1 MKMQTYDTC
10 MLCPRACGVNRT
22 AGERGVCGQ
31 SANVKLA
38 RAALHFWEEPCIS
51 GTNGSGAVFFCGCS
65 LQCVFCQN
73 REIATGQAGIE
84 IPKERLAE
92 IFLELQEQHAN
103 NINLVTPGHYA
114 PHIIAA
120 VESARRQGLR
130 IPIVYNTGSY
140 ETVDTIRSL
149 EGIVDVYLPDF
160 KYMDAALA
168 EKYSHAKDYPSA
180 AKAAIAEMVRQQP
193 QARFVPEVQA
203 GAEKAAGSKVDELR
217 QSAAELNLDE
227 LRQSAADLKVDEVR
241 QTATDLEIDAWKKRE
256 YGLSVEIQGGT
267 DRDAEPKAQTQIQ
280 VMTAGVIVR
289 HLLLPGMLYDSKHIL
304 KYLYEQYGNQIYY
317 SLMSQYTP
325 LAHVKDYPELAKR
338 VSEEAYAHLVHY
350 AEQLGITN
358 GFTQEREVAEESF
371 IPHFDCEGVLSTRNS
386 G

>member
-1 MKMQTYDTC
+1 

-22 AGERGVCGQ
+22 EGARGVCGQ
-31 SANVKLA
+31 SANVRLA

-168 EKYSHAKDYPSA
+168 EKYSHAKDYPNA

-193 QARFVPEVQA
+193 QARFVPELQQRD
-203 GAEKAAGSKVDELR
+203 G
-217 QSAAELNLDE
+217 
-227 LRQSAADLKVDEVR
+227 
-241 QTATDLEIDAWKKRE
+241 
-256 YGLSVEIQGGT
+256 GLSVGIQSGT
-267 DRDAEPKAQTQIQ
+267 DRDTEPKVQTQIQ

-325 LAHVKDYPELAKR
+325 LAHVKDYPELTKR

-358 GFTQEREVAEESF
+358 GFTQEREVAKESF

>member
-1 MKMQTYDTC
+1 

-22 AGERGVCGQ
+22 AGARGVCGQ
-31 SANVKLA
+31 SANVRLA

-168 EKYSHAKDYPSA
+168 EKYSHAKDYPNA

-193 QARFVPEVQA
+193 QARFVPELQ
-203 GAEKAAGSKVDELR
+203 
-217 QSAAELNLDE
+217 Q
-227 LRQSAADLKVDEVR
+227 
-241 QTATDLEIDAWKKRE
+241 RE
-256 YGLSVEIQGGT
+256 GGLSVEIQSGT
-267 DRDAEPKAQTQIQ
+267 DRDTEPKVQTQIQ

-289 HLLLPGMLYDSKHIL
+289 HLLLPGMLYDSKQIL

-325 LAHVKDYPELAKR
+325 LAHVKDYPELTKR

-358 GFTQEREVAEESF
+358 GFTQEREVAKESF

>member
-22 AGERGVCGQ
+22 AGARGVCGQ

-73 REIATGQAGIE
+73 REIATGQAGVE
-84 IPKERLAE
+84 ISDERLAE

-114 PHIIAA
+114 PHVIAA

-140 ETVDTIRSL
+140 ETVDTIKSL

-160 KYMDAALA
+160 KYMDPELA
-168 EKYSHAKDYPSA
+168 GKYSHAKDYPKA

-193 QARFVPEVQA
+193 QARFVPEPQV
-203 GAEKAAGSKVDELR
+203 GSDNDTERKV
-217 QSAAELNLDE
+217 
-227 LRQSAADLKVDEVR
+227 
-241 QTATDLEIDAWKKRE
+241 
-256 YGLSVEIQGGT
+256 
-267 DRDAEPKAQTQIQ
+267 QTQIQ

-289 HLLLPGMLYDSKHIL
+289 HLLLPGLLYDSKHIL

-325 LAHVKDYPELAKR
+325 LAHVKDYPELTKR

-350 AEQLGITN
+350 AEQLGIAN
-358 GFTQEREVAEESF
+358 GFTQEHEVAEESF

>member
-1 MKMQTYDTC
+1 MKMQTYDIC

-22 AGERGVCGQ
+22 EGARGVCGQ
-31 SANVKLA
+31 SANVRLA

-140 ETVDTIRSL
+140 ETVDTIRSM

-168 EKYSHAKDYPSA
+168 EKYSHAKDYPNA

-193 QARFVPEVQA
+193 QARFVPELQ
-203 GAEKAAGSKVDELR
+203 
-217 QSAAELNLDE
+217 Q
-227 LRQSAADLKVDEVR
+227 
-241 QTATDLEIDAWKKRE
+241 RE
-256 YGLSVEIQGGT
+256 GGLSVEIQSGT
-267 DRDAEPKAQTQIQ
+267 DRDTEPKVQTQIQ

-325 LAHVKDYPELAKR
+325 LAHVKDYPELTKR

-358 GFTQEREVAEESF
+358 GFTQEREVAKESF

>member
-1 MKMQTYDTC
+1 

-22 AGERGVCGQ
+22 EGARGVCGQ
-31 SANVKLA
+31 SANVRLA

-168 EKYSHAKDYPSA
+168 EKYSHAKDYPNA

-193 QARFVPEVQA
+193 QARFVPELQ
-203 GAEKAAGSKVDELR
+203 
-217 QSAAELNLDE
+217 Q
-227 LRQSAADLKVDEVR
+227 
-241 QTATDLEIDAWKKRE
+241 RE
-256 YGLSVEIQGGT
+256 GGLSVEIQSGT
-267 DRDAEPKAQTQIQ
+267 DCDTEQKAQTQIQ

-325 LAHVKDYPELAKR
+325 LAHVKDYPELTKR

-358 GFTQEREVAEESF
+358 GFTQEREVAKESF

>member
-1 MKMQTYDTC
+1 
-10 MLCPRACGVNRT
+10 MLCPRACGVNRMVG
-22 AGERGVCGQ
+22 ARGVCGQ
-31 SANVKLA
+31 SANVRLA

-168 EKYSHAKDYPSA
+168 EKYSHAKDYPNA

-193 QARFVPEVQA
+193 QARFVPELQQRD
-203 GAEKAAGSKVDELR
+203 G
-217 QSAAELNLDE
+217 
-227 LRQSAADLKVDEVR
+227 
-241 QTATDLEIDAWKKRE
+241 
-256 YGLSVEIQGGT
+256 GLSVEIQSGT
-267 DRDAEPKAQTQIQ
+267 DRDTEQKVRTQIQ

-325 LAHVKDYPELAKR
+325 LAHVKDYPELTKR

>member
-1 MKMQTYDTC
+1 

-22 AGERGVCGQ
+22 AGARGVCGQ
-31 SANVKLA
+31 SANVRLA

-73 REIATGQAGIE
+73 REIAIGQTGIE

-168 EKYSHAKDYPSA
+168 EKYSHAKDYPNA

-193 QARFVPEVQA
+193 QARFVPELQ
-203 GAEKAAGSKVDELR
+203 
-217 QSAAELNLDE
+217 Q
-227 LRQSAADLKVDEVR
+227 
-241 QTATDLEIDAWKKRE
+241 RE
-256 YGLSVEIQGGT
+256 GGLSVEIQSGT
-267 DRDAEPKAQTQIQ
+267 DRDTEQKVRTHIQ

-325 LAHVKDYPELAKR
+325 LAHVKDYPELTKR

-358 GFTQEREVAEESF
+358 GFTQEREVAKESF

>member
-1 MKMQTYDTC
+1 

-22 AGERGVCGQ
+22 AGARGACGQ
-31 SANVKLA
+31 SANVRLA

-84 IPKERLAE
+84 IPKGRLAE

-140 ETVDTIRSL
+140 ETVDTIRSM

-168 EKYSHAKDYPSA
+168 EKYSHAKDYPNA

-193 QARFVPEVQA
+193 QARFVPELQ
-203 GAEKAAGSKVDELR
+203 
-217 QSAAELNLDE
+217 Q
-227 LRQSAADLKVDEVR
+227 
-241 QTATDLEIDAWKKRE
+241 RE
-256 YGLSVEIQGGT
+256 GGLSVEIQSGT
-267 DRDAEPKAQTQIQ
+267 DRDTEPKVQTQIQ

-325 LAHVKDYPELAKR
+325 LAHVKDYPELTKR

-358 GFTQEREVAEESF
+358 GFTQEREVAKESF

>member
-1 MKMQTYDTC
+1 

-22 AGERGVCGQ
+22 AGARGVCGQ
-31 SANVKLA
+31 SANVRLA

-73 REIATGQAGIE
+73 REIATGQTGIE

-140 ETVDTIRSL
+140 ETVDTIRSM

-168 EKYSHAKDYPSA
+168 EKYSHAKDYPNA

-193 QARFVPEVQA
+193 QARFVPELQ
-203 GAEKAAGSKVDELR
+203 
-217 QSAAELNLDE
+217 Q
-227 LRQSAADLKVDEVR
+227 
-241 QTATDLEIDAWKKRE
+241 RE
-256 YGLSVEIQGGT
+256 GGLSVEIQSGT
-267 DRDAEPKAQTQIQ
+267 DRDTEQKVRTQIQ

-325 LAHVKDYPELAKR
+325 LAHVKDYPELTKR

>member
-1 MKMQTYDTC
+1 

-22 AGERGVCGQ
+22 AGARGVCGQ
-31 SANVKLA
+31 SANVRLA

-140 ETVDTIRSL
+140 ETVDTIRSM

-168 EKYSHAKDYPSA
+168 EKYSHAKDYPNA

-193 QARFVPEVQA
+193 QARFVPELQ
-203 GAEKAAGSKVDELR
+203 
-217 QSAAELNLDE
+217 Q
-227 LRQSAADLKVDEVR
+227 
-241 QTATDLEIDAWKKRE
+241 RE
-256 YGLSVEIQGGT
+256 GGLSVEIQSGT
-267 DRDAEPKAQTQIQ
+267 DRDTEPKVQTQIQ

-325 LAHVKDYPELAKR
+325 LAHVKDYPELTKR

>member
-1 MKMQTYDTC
+1 
-10 MLCPRACGVNRT
+10 MLCPRACGVNRMVG
-22 AGERGVCGQ
+22 ARGVCGQ
-31 SANVKLA
+31 SANVRLA

-73 REIATGQAGIE
+73 REIATGQTGIE

-168 EKYSHAKDYPSA
+168 EKYSHAKDYPNA

-193 QARFVPEVQA
+193 QARFVPELQ
-203 GAEKAAGSKVDELR
+203 
-217 QSAAELNLDE
+217 Q
-227 LRQSAADLKVDEVR
+227 
-241 QTATDLEIDAWKKRE
+241 RE
-256 YGLSVEIQGGT
+256 GGLSVEIQSGT
-267 DRDAEPKAQTQIQ
+267 DRDTEPKVQTQIQ

-325 LAHVKDYPELAKR
+325 LAHVKDYPELTKR

>member
-1 MKMQTYDTC
+1 MKMQTYDIC

-22 AGERGVCGQ
+22 AGARGVCGQ
-31 SANVKLA
+31 SANVRLA

-168 EKYSHAKDYPSA
+168 EKYSHAKDYPNA

-193 QARFVPEVQA
+193 QARFVPELQ
-203 GAEKAAGSKVDELR
+203 
-217 QSAAELNLDE
+217 Q
-227 LRQSAADLKVDEVR
+227 
-241 QTATDLEIDAWKKRE
+241 RE
-256 YGLSVEIQGGT
+256 GGLSVEIQSGT
-267 DRDAEPKAQTQIQ
+267 DRDTEPKVQTQIQ

-289 HLLLPGMLYDSKHIL
+289 HLLLPGMLYDSKQIL

-325 LAHVKDYPELAKR
+325 LAHVKDYPELTKR

-358 GFTQEREVAEESF
+358 GFTQEREVAKESF

>member
-1 MKMQTYDTC
+1 

-22 AGERGVCGQ
+22 AGARGVCGQ
-31 SANVKLA
+31 SANVRLA

-73 REIATGQAGIE
+73 REIATGQTGIE
-84 IPKERLAE
+84 IPKERLTE

-140 ETVDTIRSL
+140 ETVDTIRSM

-168 EKYSHAKDYPSA
+168 EKYSHAKDYPNA

-193 QARFVPEVQA
+193 QARFVPELQQRE
-203 GAEKAAGSKVDELR
+203 GGLR
-217 QSAAELNLDE
+217 
-227 LRQSAADLKVDEVR
+227 
-241 QTATDLEIDAWKKRE
+241 
-256 YGLSVEIQGGT
+256 VEIQSGT
-267 DRDAEPKAQTQIQ
+267 DRDTEPKVQTQIQ

-289 HLLLPGMLYDSKHIL
+289 HLLLPGMLYDSKQIL

-325 LAHVKDYPELAKR
+325 LAHVKDYPELTKR

-358 GFTQEREVAEESF
+358 GFTQEREVAKESF

>member
-22 AGERGVCGQ
+22 AGARGVCGQ
-31 SANVKLA
+31 SANVRLA

-73 REIATGQAGIE
+73 REIATGQTGIE
-84 IPKERLAE
+84 IPKERLTE

-140 ETVDTIRSL
+140 ETVDTIRSM

-168 EKYSHAKDYPSA
+168 EKYSHAKDYPNA

-193 QARFVPEVQA
+193 QARFVPELQQRE
-203 GAEKAAGSKVDELR
+203 GGLR
-217 QSAAELNLDE
+217 
-227 LRQSAADLKVDEVR
+227 
-241 QTATDLEIDAWKKRE
+241 
-256 YGLSVEIQGGT
+256 VEIQSGT
-267 DRDAEPKAQTQIQ
+267 DRDTEPKVQTQIQ

-289 HLLLPGMLYDSKHIL
+289 HLLLPGMLYDSKQIL

-325 LAHVKDYPELAKR
+325 LAHVKDYPELTKR

-358 GFTQEREVAEESF
+358 GFTQEREVAKESF

>member
-22 AGERGVCGQ
+22 AGARGVCGQ

-73 REIATGQAGIE
+73 REIATGQAGVE
-84 IPKERLAE
+84 ISDERLAE

-114 PHIIAA
+114 PHVIAA
-120 VESARRQGLR
+120 VESARRQGLC

-140 ETVDTIRSL
+140 ETVDTIKSL

-160 KYMDAALA
+160 KYMDPELA
-168 EKYSHAKDYPSA
+168 GKYSHAKDYPKA

-193 QARFVPEVQA
+193 QARFVPEPQV
-203 GAEKAAGSKVDELR
+203 GSDNDTERKV
-217 QSAAELNLDE
+217 
-227 LRQSAADLKVDEVR
+227 
-241 QTATDLEIDAWKKRE
+241 
-256 YGLSVEIQGGT
+256 
-267 DRDAEPKAQTQIQ
+267 QTQIQ

-289 HLLLPGMLYDSKHIL
+289 HLLLPGLLYDSKHIL

-325 LAHVKDYPELAKR
+325 LAHVKDYPELTKR

-350 AEQLGITN
+350 AEQLGIAN
-358 GFTQEREVAEESF
+358 GFTQEHEVAEESF

>member
-10 MLCPRACGVNRT
+10 MLCPRACGVNRMVG
-22 AGERGVCGQ
+22 AHGVCGQ
-31 SANVKLA
+31 NANVRLA

-140 ETVDTIRSL
+140 ETVDTIRSM

-168 EKYSHAKDYPSA
+168 EKYSHAKDYPNA

-193 QARFVPEVQA
+193 QARFVPELQQRD
-203 GAEKAAGSKVDELR
+203 G
-217 QSAAELNLDE
+217 
-227 LRQSAADLKVDEVR
+227 
-241 QTATDLEIDAWKKRE
+241 
-256 YGLSVEIQGGT
+256 GLSVEIQSGT
-267 DRDAEPKAQTQIQ
+267 DRDTEPKVQTQIQ

-325 LAHVKDYPELAKR
+325 LAHVKDYPELTKR

>member
-1 MKMQTYDTC
+1 

-22 AGERGVCGQ
+22 AGARGACGQ
-31 SANVKLA
+31 SANVRLA

-84 IPKERLAE
+84 IPKGRLAE

-168 EKYSHAKDYPSA
+168 EKYSHAKDYPNA

-193 QARFVPEVQA
+193 QARFVPELQ
-203 GAEKAAGSKVDELR
+203 
-217 QSAAELNLDE
+217 Q
-227 LRQSAADLKVDEVR
+227 
-241 QTATDLEIDAWKKRE
+241 RE
-256 YGLSVEIQGGT
+256 GGLSVEIQSGT
-267 DRDAEPKAQTQIQ
+267 DRDTEPKVQTQIQ

-325 LAHVKDYPELAKR
+325 LAHVKDYPELTKR

-358 GFTQEREVAEESF
+358 GFTQEREVAKESF

>member
-1 MKMQTYDTC
+1 

-22 AGERGVCGQ
+22 AGARGVCGQ
-31 SANVKLA
+31 SANVRLA

-168 EKYSHAKDYPSA
+168 EKYSHAKDYPNA

-193 QARFVPEVQA
+193 QARFVPELQ
-203 GAEKAAGSKVDELR
+203 
-217 QSAAELNLDE
+217 Q
-227 LRQSAADLKVDEVR
+227 
-241 QTATDLEIDAWKKRE
+241 RE
-256 YGLSVEIQGGT
+256 GGLSVEIQSGT
-267 DRDAEPKAQTQIQ
+267 DRDTEQKARTQIQ

-325 LAHVKDYPELAKR
+325 LAHVKDYPELTKR

-358 GFTQEREVAEESF
+358 GFTQEREVAKESF

>member
-1 MKMQTYDTC
+1 

-22 AGERGVCGQ
+22 VGARGVCGQ
-31 SANVKLA
+31 SANVRLA

-73 REIATGQAGIE
+73 REIATGQTGIE

-160 KYMDAALA
+160 KYMDAVLA
-168 EKYSHAKDYPSA
+168 EKYSHAKDYPNA

-193 QARFVPEVQA
+193 QARFVPELQ
-203 GAEKAAGSKVDELR
+203 
-217 QSAAELNLDE
+217 Q
-227 LRQSAADLKVDEVR
+227 
-241 QTATDLEIDAWKKRE
+241 RE
-256 YGLSVEIQGGT
+256 GGLSVEIQSGA
-267 DRDAEPKAQTQIQ
+267 DRDTEQKAQTQIQ
-280 VMTAGVIVR
+280 IMTAGVIVR

-304 KYLYEQYGNQIYY
+304 KYLYEQYGNRIYY

-325 LAHVKDYPELAKR
+325 LTHVKEYPELTKR

>member
-1 MKMQTYDTC
+1 MKMQTYDIC

-22 AGERGVCGQ
+22 EGARGVCGQ
-31 SANVKLA
+31 SANVRLA

-168 EKYSHAKDYPSA
+168 EKYSHAKDYPNA

-193 QARFVPEVQA
+193 QARFVPELQ
-203 GAEKAAGSKVDELR
+203 
-217 QSAAELNLDE
+217 Q
-227 LRQSAADLKVDEVR
+227 
-241 QTATDLEIDAWKKRE
+241 RE
-256 YGLSVEIQGGT
+256 GGLSVEIQSGT
-267 DRDAEPKAQTQIQ
+267 DCDTEQKAQTQIQ

-325 LAHVKDYPELAKR
+325 LAHVKDYPELTKR

-358 GFTQEREVAEESF
+358 GFTQEREVAKESF

>member
-1 MKMQTYDTC
+1 
-10 MLCPRACGVNRT
+10 MLCPRACGVNRMVG
-22 AGERGVCGQ
+22 AHGVCGQ
-31 SANVKLA
+31 NANVRLA

-140 ETVDTIRSL
+140 ETVDTIRSM

-168 EKYSHAKDYPSA
+168 EKYSHAKDYPNA

-193 QARFVPEVQA
+193 QARFVPELQQRD
-203 GAEKAAGSKVDELR
+203 G
-217 QSAAELNLDE
+217 
-227 LRQSAADLKVDEVR
+227 
-241 QTATDLEIDAWKKRE
+241 
-256 YGLSVEIQGGT
+256 GLSVEIQSGT
-267 DRDAEPKAQTQIQ
+267 DRDTEPKVQTQIQ

-325 LAHVKDYPELAKR
+325 LAHVKDYPELTKR

>member
-1 MKMQTYDTC
+1 

-22 AGERGVCGQ
+22 AGARGVCGQ
-31 SANVKLA
+31 SANVRLA

-73 REIATGQAGIE
+73 REIATGQTGIE

-168 EKYSHAKDYPSA
+168 EKYSHAKDYPNA

-193 QARFVPEVQA
+193 QARFVPELQ
-203 GAEKAAGSKVDELR
+203 
-217 QSAAELNLDE
+217 Q
-227 LRQSAADLKVDEVR
+227 
-241 QTATDLEIDAWKKRE
+241 RE
-256 YGLSVEIQGGT
+256 GGLSVEIQSGT
-267 DRDAEPKAQTQIQ
+267 DRDTEPKVQTQIQ

-289 HLLLPGMLYDSKHIL
+289 HLLLPGMLYDSKQIL

-325 LAHVKDYPELAKR
+325 LAHVKDYPELTKR

>member
-1 MKMQTYDTC
+1 
-10 MLCPRACGVNRT
+10 MLCPRSCGVNRT
-22 AGERGVCGQ
+22 AGARGVCGQ
-31 SANVKLA
+31 SANVRLA

-168 EKYSHAKDYPSA
+168 EKYSHAKDYPNA

-193 QARFVPEVQA
+193 QARFVPELQ
-203 GAEKAAGSKVDELR
+203 
-217 QSAAELNLDE
+217 Q
-227 LRQSAADLKVDEVR
+227 
-241 QTATDLEIDAWKKRE
+241 RE
-256 YGLSVEIQGGT
+256 GGLSVEIQSGT
-267 DRDAEPKAQTQIQ
+267 DRDTEQKAQTQIQ

-325 LAHVKDYPELAKR
+325 LAHVKDYPELTKR

-358 GFTQEREVAEESF
+358 GFTQEREVAKESF